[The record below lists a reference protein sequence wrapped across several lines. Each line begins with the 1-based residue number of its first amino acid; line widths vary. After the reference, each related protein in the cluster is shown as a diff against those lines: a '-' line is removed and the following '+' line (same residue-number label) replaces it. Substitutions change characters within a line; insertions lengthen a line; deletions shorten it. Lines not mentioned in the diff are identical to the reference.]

1 MINFWD
7 DRYSQLEYI
16 YGVNPNEFFAEQIQK
31 LTPGKIILPC
41 EGEGRNAVF
50 AATLGWQVKA
60 FDLSEEGRKKAMKL
74 ANTKWVKI
82 EYQLINAALAEY
94 TPGTADL
101 VAFIFV
107 HLPPI
112 VRTSLHQ
119 KAITWLKPGGRIL
132 LEAFHP
138 LQLQNISGGPSELS
152 MLYTEEMIRKDF
164 QSLEIEQLLTKKIIL
179 SEGNYHKGIA
189 DIIRFVG
196 IKK

>member
-74 ANTKWVKI
+74 ANTKLVKI

-179 SEGNYHKGIA
+179 SIEHWILFLLYVFLL
-189 DIIRFVG
+189 RLE
-196 IKK
+196 